1 MKYSINIFGLYSIS
15 QNNNSSDVDGLMNL
29 ILDIRNKSKENKDW
43 ATADKI
49 RDGLKNLNI
58 QIKDTK
64 DGSQWSYKN

>member
-1 MKYSINIFGLYSIS
+1 
-15 QNNNSSDVDGLMNL
+15 MNL
-29 ILDIRNKSKENKDW
+29 ILDIRNNSKENKDW